1 MKIWLN
7 QADEESESVITFL
20 YLLFYSTSSSKASS
34 NSPFSIFFNFLKI
47 SFFNSQ
53 RLFIFS
59 TVVKLPSKISSWE
72 RKEVYELT
80 WYLGNL
86 IKIISA
92 GLMPN

>member
-1 MKIWLN
+1 MIFIN

-34 NSPFSIFFNFLKI
+34 NSPFSIFFNFLNI
-47 SFFNSQ
+47 SFFRAH
-53 RLFIFS
+53 RLLIFS
-59 TVVKLPSKISSWE
+59 TVVKLPSIISSWE

-86 IKIISA
+86 IKAMSA
-92 GLMPN
+92 GLIPN